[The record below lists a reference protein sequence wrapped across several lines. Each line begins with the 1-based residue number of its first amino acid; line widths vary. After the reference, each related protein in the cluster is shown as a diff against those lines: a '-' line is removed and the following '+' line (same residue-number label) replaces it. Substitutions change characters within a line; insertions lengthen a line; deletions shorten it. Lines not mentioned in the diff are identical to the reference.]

1 MVEILK
7 KALLA
12 SVGVTYL
19 TKDKIEEVGKKI
31 LQDAHVNETEGRK
44 FVDELVKKS
53 VEAKSSLEKTIADK
67 IQAALHAMNL
77 PTRSDVNELKNR
89 IAELEAQLKKVA
101 GT

>member
-12 SVGVTYL
+12 SIGVTYL

-31 LQDAHVNETEGRK
+31 LKDAQVNETEGRK

-53 VEAKSSLEKTIADK
+53 VEAKSSLEKSVVDK

-77 PTRSDVNELKNR
+77 PTRKDVDELKNR
-89 IAELEAQLKKVA
+89 IAELETQLKK
-101 GT
+101 

>member
-12 SVGVTYL
+12 SVGVAYL

-44 FVDELVKKS
+44 FVGELVKKS
-53 VEAKSSLEKTIADK
+53 MEAKSSLEKTVTEK

-77 PTRSDVNELKNR
+77 PTRNDVNELKNR
-89 IAELEAQLKKVA
+89 IAELEAQLKK
-101 GT
+101 

>member
-7 KALLA
+7 KVLLA

-31 LQDAHVNETEGRK
+31 LQDAHVTETEGRK

-67 IQAALHAMNL
+67 IQAALHAMSL
-77 PTRSDVNELKNR
+77 PTRNDVNELKNR
-89 IAELEAQLKKVA
+89 IAELEAQLKK
-101 GT
+101 